1 MLIRSIYVPHSTL
14 FFSRG
19 ATLEIVRMFWEYTDL
34 DRKQVPHKQPGNKS
48 GTKNIVLR
56 QQDRLIL
63 ADAAPTPNTAE
74 TQL

>member
-1 MLIRSIYVPHSTL
+1 MLIRSIYVPDLTL
-14 FFSRG
+14 SFSRG
-19 ATLEIVRMFWEYTDL
+19 ATLELVRMFWEFTHL
-34 DRKQVPHKQPGNKS
+34 DRKQAPYKQPGNKS

-63 ADAAPTPNTAE
+63 ADAAPTPNTAK